1 MKHFHIF
8 VILCCYVSFVVF
20 QLLSKTVVSS
30 VLDNVVTN
38 KGWDVE
44 NNKLDGKFRA
54 LVPMTK
60 LTPAPTPVPT
70 PRGVHQKSDQPQD
83 WRKYYS
89 LNIQLTFRQISEIM
103 SKHTNTTRFLVFGAG
118 HDSKMWASGINIHG
132 QTMFIENIQ
141 TWIDEIKQNHPDLD
155 IRFVD
160 YKCNMRDAFRVFFGQ
175 PNKLMESFPSFL
187 NKTSWDVILVDSPM
201 GGGGTDNPGR
211 MKTIFWASQLITQ
224 NGHVFVH
231 DISRNIENQFSK
243 RYLEQKL
250 GRLRILIG
258 DLAYFAPAN
267 GTQLK
272 PF

>member
-1 MKHFHIF
+1 MKRVHLFA
-8 VILCCYVSFVVF
+8 ILCFVGVVAH
-20 QLLSKTVVSS
+20 QILSITVVSS
-30 VLDNVVTN
+30 LSGNVVTKN
-38 KGWDVE
+38 GMLKY
-44 NNKLDGKFRA
+44 NKLDGKLRTA
-54 LVPMTK
+54 
-60 LTPAPTPVPT
+60 
-70 PRGVHQKSDQPQD
+70 HQKSENVLPQN

-89 LNIQLTFRQISEIM
+89 RNIQLTFRQISEIM

-118 HDSKMWASGINIHG
+118 HDSKMWASGINIYG
-132 QTMFIENIQ
+132 QTTFIENIQ
-141 TWIDEIKQNHPDLD
+141 TWIDEITSNYPDLD

-187 NKTSWDVILVDSPM
+187 NNTSWDVILVDSPM

-211 MKTIFWASQLITQ
+211 MKSIFWASQLITQ
-224 NGHVFVH
+224 NGHIFVH
-231 DISRNIENQFSK
+231 DISRDIENRFSK

-250 GRLRILIG
+250 GRLRIVIG